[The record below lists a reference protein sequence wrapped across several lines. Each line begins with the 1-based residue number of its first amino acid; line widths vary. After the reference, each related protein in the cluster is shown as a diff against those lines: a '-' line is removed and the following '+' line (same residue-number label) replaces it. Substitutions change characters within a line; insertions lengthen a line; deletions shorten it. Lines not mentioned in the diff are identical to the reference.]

1 MNLSVL
7 FETIIINAN
16 EAKALFTQ
24 GIETEAFSKL
34 DEIVKTINILK
45 EFKNKYSLWQYPAA
59 INNVD
64 VLEQLSPE
72 RKKRKRSS
80 STVEKLIRPVNT
92 LALNQPQAQP
102 QTQKLSVLPD
112 TYPISYSPNNVENDL
127 VDRLDE
133 IFFGFLARVCSDLD
147 ASDSA
152 GERIHQT
159 MIAKKLNKVTETVD
173 FKQFKF
179 RIRSFTNAF
188 REELQRNGIT
198 EDIVS
203 EKKARHYL
211 WKHKYISRF
220 NEDGKKAKSKGNHVW
235 IIEAKK
241 TADGG
246 WIFKEFERKIAGPE
260 PNPIAYVG
268 VKYTYQPKIY
278 DPQIRSPKAVFH
290 SPWLPSWLSWENNV
304 LTGIPDENAQECEI
318 TVIASYYHGDSAY
331 RLEKT
336 FFLSVSRWQGDE
348 SPLDG
353 SLSATLDTTLNSSL
367 QYSDTSSPE
376 TDNGTLVGQYTPNSF
391 NPTTFTTPTT
401 FTPTTFTPTTFT
413 PTTLTPTTLTNVTQQ
428 LTPNITQQLTPNITH
443 HLSPSITHHLSP
455 TLTHHLSP
463 NNLSSLKVTTDN
475 LAAALAVTTGFFSTQ
490 SQIATG
496 SPEVP
501 SQHEFYQTTQPL
513 NTSINTPINASL
525 IWPPAF

>member
-1 MNLSVL
+1 V
-7 FETIIINAN
+7 
-16 EAKALFTQ
+16 
-24 GIETEAFSKL
+24 
-34 DEIVKTINILK
+34 
-45 EFKNKYSLWQYPAA
+45 
-59 INNVD
+59 
-64 VLEQLSPE
+64 
-72 RKKRKRSS
+72 
-80 STVEKLIRPVNT
+80 
-92 LALNQPQAQP
+92 
-102 QTQKLSVLPD
+102 
-112 TYPISYSPNNVENDL
+112 
-127 VDRLDE
+127 
-133 IFFGFLARVCSDLD
+133 D

-268 VKYTYQPKIY
+268 VRYTYQPKIY

-304 LTGIPDENAQECEI
+304 LTGIPDENAQDCEI
-318 TVIASYYHGDSAY
+318 TVVASYYHGDSAY
-331 RLEKT
+331 RLEKS
-336 FFLSVSRWQGDE
+336 FVLNVSRWQGDE

-376 TDNGTLVGQYTPNSF
+376 SDNGTLVGQYTPNSF
-391 NPTTFTTPTT
+391 NPTTFTTPA
-401 FTPTTFTPTTFT
+401 TFTPTTFT

-443 HLSPSITHHLSP
+443 HLSPS
-455 TLTHHLSP
+455 LTHHLSP
-463 NNLSSLKVTTDN
+463 SNLSSLKVTTDN
-475 LAAALAVTTGFFSTQ
+475 LAAALAVTTGFFSPQ
-490 SQIATG
+490 LQIATG

-513 NTSINTPINASL
+513 NTSINTPINTSL
-525 IWPPAF
+525 IWSTF

>member
-7 FETIIINAN
+7 FDTIIINAN

-24 GIETEAFSKL
+24 GIENDAFDKL
-34 DEIVKTINILK
+34 DEIVKTIHILND
-45 EFKNKYSLWQYPAA
+45 FKDKYSLWQFPAT
-59 INNVD
+59 NNID
-64 VLEQLSPE
+64 MLEQLSPD
-72 RKKRKRSS
+72 RKKRKRNQI
-80 STVEKLIRPVNT
+80 EKYIRPVNT
-92 LALNQPQAQP
+92 LTLNQPQAQP
-102 QTQKLSVLPD
+102 QQAQQLSIIPD
-112 TYPISYSPNNVENDL
+112 TYPINLSPNRVENEL

-147 ASDSA
+147 ACDNA

-188 REELQRNGIT
+188 REELQRSGIT

-211 WKHKYISRF
+211 WQHKYISRF

-260 PNPIAYVG
+260 PSPIAYIG
-268 VKYTYQPKIY
+268 VRYTYQPKIY

-290 SPWLPSWLSWENNV
+290 SPWLPSWLTWENNV
-304 LTGIPDENAQECEI
+304 LTGIPDETAQECEI

-336 FFLSVSRWQGDE
+336 FYLSISRWQGEDA
-348 SPLDG
+348 PLDG
-353 SLSATLDTTLNSSL
+353 GLNATLDTSLNASL
-367 QYSDTSSPE
+367 QYSDSSSPE
-376 TDNGTLVGQYTPNSF
+376 ADNVSLY
-391 NPTTFTTPTT
+391 
-401 FTPTTFTPTTFT
+401 T
-413 PTTLTPTTLTNVTQQ
+413 PTTLSAVSSNSLPTITVTSNDI
-428 LTPNITQQLTPNITH
+428 PNITVASNDISS
-443 HLSPSITHHLSP
+443 LSPVTSNSISTITVTSNDIP
-455 TLTHHLSP
+455 NLTVAS
-463 NNLSSLKVTTDN
+463 NNLSTLAVTTDN
-475 LAAALAVTTGFFSTQ
+475 LASLAVTTGFFFTTITSCHWLSRST
-490 SQIATG
+490 
-496 SPEVP
+496 
-501 SQHEFYQTTQPL
+501 HFC
-513 NTSINTPINASL
+513 
-525 IWPPAF
+525 